1 MPTTAP
7 SFVGLVVSVEITTTA
22 TGNLDDSEVDELESI
37 VAQAYGVDP
46 DDVTSVTEYVTTGT
60 MTVSIPDSVSEDD
73 ALAALTSEMASTLG
87 VSEDSITLSLD
98 SETGEVT
105 YSITTTDYDE
115 TAAALATLQDSDVVD
130 NLATDSGVTV
140 TNVTPSDDIVA
151 EVNVVVNADE
161 VTVPLQQAENQV
173 DALLGED
180 YNSDTEGKLFCMIV

>member
-7 SFVGLVVSVEITTTA
+7 SFVGLVVSVDITTTA

-46 DDVTSVTEYVTTGT
+46 DDVTSVTEYVTRVT

-105 YSITTTDYDE
+105 YSVSTTDYDE
-115 TAAALATLQDSDVVD
+115 TAAVLATLQDSDVVD

-180 YNSDTEGKLFCMIV
+180 YNSETEGKLFCM